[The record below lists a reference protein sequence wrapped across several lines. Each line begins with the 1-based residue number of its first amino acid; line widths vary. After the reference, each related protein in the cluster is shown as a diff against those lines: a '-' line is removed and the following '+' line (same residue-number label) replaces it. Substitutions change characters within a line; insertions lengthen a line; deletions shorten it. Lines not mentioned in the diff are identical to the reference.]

1 MMINLEKN
9 LLFELPLQNLR
20 NNCTGLEKHLQI
32 WTSLRQ
38 DKRDRHINNTSV
50 MKENP

>member
-1 MMINLEKN
+1 MMTNLEKN

-20 NNCTGLEKHLQI
+20 NSCTGLEKHLQI

-38 DKRDRHINNTSV
+38 GKRKTDI
-50 MKENP
+50 